1 MLRTV
6 LLMLVAAAA
15 ALQPT
20 AVRAHTNSAVLRRPA
35 VASVR
40 MEVAEGAPEVAEEPE
55 LEPPAPTTPE
65 SAPPTGFEWG
75 GTFYRPQPVSRSRPI
90 FAMAK
95 EKAVKTKE
103 EPVAEAPEPEPEP
116 PAPTTPESAPPA
128 GFEWGGTFYRPQPV
142 SRSRPIF
149 AMAKKKAAKAKTKEE
164 PVAEAPEPE
173 PEPPAPTTPESA
185 PPTGFEWGGTF
196 RVPLTARRSRP
207 ILAQEPEE
215 PAPETPEEPEPEPP
229 KKPETKPEASPPPG
243 FEWGGTF

>member
-1 MLRTV
+1 
-6 LLMLVAAAA
+6 MLVAAAA

-35 VASVR
+35 VASIR

-55 LEPPAPTTPE
+55 PEPPAPKTPE

-95 EKAVKTKE
+95 
-103 EPVAEAPEPEPEP
+103 
-116 PAPTTPESAPPA
+116 
-128 GFEWGGTFYRPQPV
+128 
-142 SRSRPIF
+142 
-149 AMAKKKAAKAKTKEE
+149 KKAAKTKEE

-207 ILAQEPEE
+207 ILAKEPEE